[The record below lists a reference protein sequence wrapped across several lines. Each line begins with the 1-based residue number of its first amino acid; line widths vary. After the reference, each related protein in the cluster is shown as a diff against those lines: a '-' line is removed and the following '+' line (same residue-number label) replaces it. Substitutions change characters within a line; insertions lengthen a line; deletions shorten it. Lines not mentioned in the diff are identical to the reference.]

1 MFTRETVEMNPYTA
15 ARLFIAMLL
24 DPKLDKQA
32 KDRLAEQ
39 WNEDVRRNRELRKTS
54 QKEQKGRGSWQ

>member
-24 DPKLDKQA
+24 DPRLDKKA
-32 KDRLAEQ
+32 KERLAEQ
-39 WNEDVRRNRELRKTS
+39 WNEDVRRNRELRKAS
-54 QKEQKGRGSWQ
+54 QKEQKGQGSW

>member
-24 DPKLDKQA
+24 DPRLDKQA

-39 WNEDVRRNRELRKTS
+39 WNEDVRRNEELRKVS
-54 QKEQKGRGSWQ
+54 QKGKKGRGLW

>member
-24 DPKLDKQA
+24 DPRLDKQA

-39 WNEDVRRNRELRKTS
+39 WNEDVRRNRELRKAS
-54 QKEQKGRGSWQ
+54 QKEQKGRGLW

>member
-24 DPKLDKQA
+24 DPKLDKAA

-39 WNEDVRRNRELRKTS
+39 WNEDVRRNRELRKAS

>member
-39 WNEDVRRNRELRKTS
+39 WNEDVRRNRELRKAS
-54 QKEQKGRGSWQ
+54 QKERRGRGSW

>member
-24 DPKLDKQA
+24 DPRLDKQA
-32 KDRLAEQ
+32 KERLAEQ
-39 WNEDVRRNRELRKTS
+39 WNEDVRRNKELRKAS
-54 QKEQKGRGSWQ
+54 QKEQKGRGLW

>member
-1 MFTRETVEMNPYTA
+1 MFTRETVEINPYTA

-24 DPKLDKQA
+24 DPRLDKQA

-39 WNEDVRRNRELRKTS
+39 WNEDVRRNEELRKVS
-54 QKEQKGRGSWQ
+54 QKGKKGRWLW